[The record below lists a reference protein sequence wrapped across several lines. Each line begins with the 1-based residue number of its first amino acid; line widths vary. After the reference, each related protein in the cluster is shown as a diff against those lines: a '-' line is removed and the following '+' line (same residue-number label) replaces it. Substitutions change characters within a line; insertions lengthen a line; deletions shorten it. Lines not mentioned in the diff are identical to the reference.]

1 MAKNAT
7 AALKK
12 MKDDEK
18 KKKLGHLMV
27 IIALGGAGLAKH
39 KLNKRKKSKR

>member
-27 IIALGGAGLAKH
+27 IIALGGAGLAK